1 MSFSP
6 QTPVPYKGLSSL
18 SFSRG
23 AVCHE
28 VPEEPVLS
36 PVSGRVFER
45 RLVTKWVQ
53 DNGTDPVSG
62 EPLSVEQL
70 MTINGKLLRILGVND
85 RVLTFDPQLIHL

>member
-6 QTPVPYKGLSSL
+6 PTPVLYKELSSL
-18 SFSRG
+18 SSRG

-70 MTINGKLLRILGVND
+70 VTINGKLLSIILGD